1 MESLKNQLPEG
12 EEDSVGRND
21 VFAKVMGEERSGRVR
36 TYGLGVTQSDLW
48 GDIPSRSTCF
58 RLVME
63 QSAAMSKME
72 RRIQQLESIQQGR
85 SRGQSSPSQ

>member
-58 RLVME
+58 AWLWNKALRCQKWSE
-63 QSAAMSKME
+63 EFSN
-72 RRIQQLESIQQGR
+72 
-85 SRGQSSPSQ
+85 